1 MYSDLKERIMP
12 FLREMDDIYSGT
24 NQKIITILDEYEEK
38 MVGAIRWSTDDMIHQ
53 AAQEGWQLSDG
64 DAQAALEEM
73 INDHDANYGI
83 TWDTVHYYI
92 NKYKG

>member
-12 FLREMDDIYSGT
+12 FLREMDDIYSGS
-24 NQKIITILDEYEEK
+24 NQKIIAILDEYEEK

-53 AAQEGWQLSDG
+53 AAEEGWELSEEN
-64 DAQAALEEM
+64 AQAALEEM
-73 INDHDANYGI
+73 IDDHDANYGI
-83 TWDTVHYYI
+83 TWGTVHYYI

>member
-12 FLREMDDIYSGT
+12 FLRETDDIYSGS

-38 MVGAIRWSTDDMIHQ
+38 MRGAISWNADDMIHQ
-53 AAQEGWQLSDG
+53 AAQEGWQLSDD

-83 TWDTVHYYI
+83 TWDTVHYHI